1 MEKNSAKLMISVIF
15 PPYNE
20 EGNVGELH
28 KLNKETLDKIGL
40 PYEIIIVD
48 NGSKD
53 NTLAILKG
61 LSPIKI
67 ISLTKN
73 FGQTAALEIGINSA
87 KGDMIVIMDGDMQN
101 DPRDIPKLL
110 SKLEEGYD
118 VVSGWRKD
126 RHDNFIRKAHSYL
139 ANWLTR
145 KISGLNLRDH
155 ACALKIY
162 RKEFL
167 KQIRLYGVQ
176 HVFLAAQ
183 VYGFGA
189 RIAEVEVVH
198 HARKHGLSKHHF
210 FAGIKAIADLI
221 MVRFLSPDTRPFVFF
236 AGCGFWIWFL
246 GIVNAVL
253 GAIYGSRGFIIV
265 ALILTGLGFLLF
277 VLGFMS
283 ELLRRIYLELRSER
297 PILVKEI
304 IEQ

>member
-1 MEKNSAKLMISVIF
+1 M
-15 PPYNE
+15 
-20 EGNVGELH
+20 
-28 KLNKETLDKIGL
+28 
-40 PYEIIIVD
+40 
-48 NGSKD
+48 
-53 NTLAILKG
+53 
-61 LSPIKI
+61 
-67 ISLTKN
+67 SLTKN
-73 FGQTAALEIGINSA
+73 FGQTAALEMGINSA

-221 MVRFLSPDTRPFVFF
+221 MVRFLSPDTRPLFFCWLRFLDMVFRYRKCSI
-236 AGCGFWIWFL
+236 GCYLWKPWFYYSRSDFNWFRL
-246 GIVNAVL
+246 SFICFGVYV
-253 GAIYGSRGFIIV
+253 GAFKKNLS
-265 ALILTGLGFLLF
+265 
-277 VLGFMS
+277 
-283 ELLRRIYLELRSER
+283 
-297 PILVKEI
+297 
-304 IEQ
+304 

>member
-1 MEKNSAKLMISVIF
+1 MISVIF
-15 PPYNE
+15 PTYNE
-20 EGNVGELH
+20 EGNVRELH
-28 KLNKETLDKIGL
+28 RLNKETLDKMGL
-40 PYEIIIVD
+40 PYEIIVVD
-48 NGSKD
+48 NGSEDK
-53 NTLAILKG
+53 TLSILKE

-73 FGQTAALEIGINSA
+73 FGQTSALEIGINFA
-87 KGDMIVIMDGDMQN
+87 KGDMIVIMDGDIQN

-126 RHDNFIRKAHSYL
+126 RHDNFIRRAHSYL

-162 RKEFL
+162 RKDFL
-167 KQIRLYGVQ
+167 KQLRLYGVQ

-183 VYGFGA
+183 AYKLGA

-221 MVRFLSPDTRPFVFF
+221 MMRFLAPGTRPFVFF
-236 AGCGFWIWFL
+236 SAIGFWVWFL
-246 GIVNAVL
+246 GIVNGVL
-253 GAIYGSRGFIIV
+253 GAMYGSYSFIIA
-265 ALILTGLGFLLF
+265 ALILAGLGFLLF
-277 VLGFMS
+277 VLGFIS

-297 PILVKEI
+297 PTLIKEI
-304 IEQ
+304 IER